1 MQKQRLQAWADGG
14 GGGLIQEVSLR
25 EEAQRSGLC
34 HVFNKQ
40 EGWAQLWQRP
50 LLQQSFQCRSYS
62 AFLAFD
68 DYIWPHMKFPPE
80 PTELCRVCSCGSQA
94 VSVEVMKH
102 FKTFHCCQM
111 LKSTSWSGV
120 NVVFMF
126 SLPGLSVLF
135 PFLLMLVCYQWECH
149 RFALVWYHCG
159 SLVVSTP

>member
-1 MQKQRLQAWADGG
+1 M
-14 GGGLIQEVSLR
+14 SLR

-40 EGWAQLWQRP
+40 EGWAQLWQQA

-62 AFLAFD
+62 AFLAFN

-94 VSVEVMKH
+94 VCVEVMKH

-135 PFLLMLVCYQWECH
+135 SFLLTAGLLPMGVSPLCV
-149 RFALVWYHCG
+149 
-159 SLVVSTP
+159 SLVSLWFFGRVHTLNLHRHVCSPNNPED